1 MLDKKGDTTADAA
14 EMADTY
20 LRDNFR
26 TLYTQYSDAADYI
39 EKMRKQFGGKA
50 NEDVEQMISDLDEN
64 HLGALMKLDPSTIK
78 DWDTLAGIIQRIANM
93 DLSKTPKEA
102 QRAASDQYNMYQ
114 SIES

>member
-1 MLDKKGDTTADAA
+1 MLDEKGDTTSDATA
-14 EMADTY
+14 MTDTY

-39 EKMRKQFGGKA
+39 EQMREKFGEA
-50 NEDVEQMISDLDEN
+50 NASVEQMISDMDED